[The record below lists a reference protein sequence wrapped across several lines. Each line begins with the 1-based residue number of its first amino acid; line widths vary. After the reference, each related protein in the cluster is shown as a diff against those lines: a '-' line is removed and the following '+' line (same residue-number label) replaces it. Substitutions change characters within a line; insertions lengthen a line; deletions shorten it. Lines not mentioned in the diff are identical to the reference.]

1 VAAPRAITPA
11 AHYLFQNLRH
21 QSAIAGDVGDEN
33 GIELSPDREGA
44 VFGLLTRT
52 ALLFRKSFPRK
63 LRQIEFGFAFYRGGI
78 IKPRD
83 GRERNRPCRLVAS
96 GASTALTR
104 RPRDEDI
111 RVNAVDQ
118 DIIKDF
124 FHGPAVETPGS
135 ARATPG
141 RSSAVGEEKSCN
153 FSGVHLMLLSRE
165 DRIHE
170 LRRCD
175 VFVETTASNL
185 NLTTCTTGAN
195 DPPVG
200 ATILCW
206 HTGRMFAA
214 GFSGIGGG
222 AVPRD
227 TIAVSNLLAFGNG
240 QWNLTTRSFRVGDG
254 DGDPIIALYSMQDSN
269 LAVFKANSVWLVN
282 TPASADASGFGA
294 TTDVESVAFG
304 VGCVGKRALCGVA
317 NDIFFM
323 AQDGVRSLQRMQAA
337 AGQWQLSAPISQ
349 PVQKYIEQINPA
361 AQSGIVATSYKEF
374 VFFAVPLGTSMVNN
388 AVLVYNTRLG
398 SWLGCWQNW
407 TPSAWTVS
415 RFNSVQQLLFGDSNG
430 YVNYWKDAQS
440 VTEPSTYTDNG
451 VNISTT
457 IWTRSFQFLQAVNDK
472 FPYNCTL
479 RFTAGNSVVSLA
491 AVADLAQAL
500 AWQSQLQPQGDIL
513 GQHKLGPFQLAT
525 VKPAKVEKSLRSI
538 PAFNEMYLSIST
550 SSGYMQLRNV
560 TVAAFLKA
568 LDN

>member
-1 VAAPRAITPA
+1 MLQLYGKPIFTIDGTDDDLQFEQVIDFSGGEDDYRRSTLIAPNQCQKLVNVIVRDNYEAWTRPGADPFCPQTPGEGTGPTGAIRTLVYFDTPA
-11 AHYLFQNLRH
+11 NKFLL
-21 QSAIAGDVGDEN
+21 SICN
-33 GIELSPDREGA
+33 GILRACAGQNQNWQSSFNGGA
-44 VFGLLTRT
+44 TYT
-52 ALLFRKSFPRK
+52 AANTNT
-63 LRQIEFGFAFYRGGI
+63 QVEIEQGVDTVLI
-78 IKPRD
+78 SD
-83 GRERNRPCRLVAS
+83 G
-96 GASTALTR
+96 
-104 RPRDEDI
+104 
-111 RVNAVDQ
+111 VNALAILD
-118 DIIKDF
+118 
-124 FHGPAVETPGS
+124 G
-135 ARATPG
+135 
-141 RSSAVGEEKSCN
+141 
-153 FSGVHLMLLSRE
+153 
-165 DRIHE
+165 
-170 LRRCD
+170 
-175 VFVETTASNL
+175 NL

-222 AVPRD
+222 AAPRD

-254 DGDPIIALYSMQDSN
+254 DGDPVIALYSMQDSN
-269 LAVFKANSVWLVN
+269 LAVFKANSIWLVN
-282 TPASADASGFGA
+282 TPASADASGFSA
-294 TTDVESVAFG
+294 ATDVESVAFG

-374 VFFAVPLGTSMVNN
+374 VFFAVPLGTSTVNN

-430 YVNYWKDAQS
+430 YVNYWKDALS

-479 RFTAGNSVVSLA
+479 RFTAGNAVVSLA

>member
-1 VAAPRAITPA
+1 MAIDSSMLQLYGKPIFTIDGTDDDLQFEQVIDFSGGEDDYRRSTLIGLNQCQKLINVVVRDNYEAWTRPGADWFAP
-11 AHYLFQNLRH
+11 
-21 QSAIAGDVGDEN
+21 
-33 GIELSPDREGA
+33 
-44 VFGLLTRT
+44 
-52 ALLFRKSFPRK
+52 
-63 LRQIEFGFAFYRGGI
+63 
-78 IKPRD
+78 
-83 GRERNRPCRLVAS
+83 
-96 GASTALTR
+96 
-104 RPRDEDI
+104 
-111 RVNAVDQ
+111 
-118 DIIKDF
+118 
-124 FHGPAVETPGS
+124 GPAVRGGAAIRTLAYFDTPANKFLLTISNGILS
-135 ARATPG
+135 ACAGQNQNWQSSFNAGATYT
-141 RSSAVGEEKSCN
+141 AANTNTQVEIAE
-153 FSGVHLMLLSRE
+153 GVDTVLISDGVNAMATL
-165 DRIHE
+165 DG
-170 LRRCD
+170 
-175 VFVETTASNL
+175 NL
-185 NLTTCTTGAN
+185 NLTICTTTAN

-200 ATILCW
+200 ANILCW
-206 HTGRMFAA
+206 SSGRMFAA
-214 GFSGIGGG
+214 GFSGIGGS

-227 TIAVSNLLAFGNG
+227 TIAYSNLLSFGNG

-254 DGDPIIALYSMQDSN
+254 DGDPIVALYSMQDSN

-282 TPASADASGFGA
+282 TPASADATGFGA

-349 PVQKYIEQINPA
+349 PVQQYIEQINPA
-361 AQSGIVATSYKEF
+361 AQAGIVATSYKEF
-374 VFFAVPLGTSMVNN
+374 VFFAIPLGTNTVNN
-388 AVLVYNTRLG
+388 ATLVYNTRLG
-398 SWLGCWQNW
+398 SWLGCWVNW
-407 TPSAWTVS
+407 TPGAWTVS

-440 VTEPSTYTDNG
+440 VTDPTTYTDNG
-451 VNISTT
+451 INIATT

-491 AVADLAQAL
+491 AVMDLAPEL
-500 AWQSQLQPQGDIL
+500 AWQSQLQPAGDIL

-525 VKPAKVEKSLRSI
+525 VVPVKVEKSLRSC

-550 SSGYMQLRNV
+550 SNGYMQLRNV